1 MSSKDKNLTPVQQE
15 YKKFA
20 QQREPKRPVL
30 KNCIKAFLLA
40 VLSVLS
46 ANSSLPFISPISIS
60 LKGLQETQQ

>member
-40 VLSVLS
+40 VLSVLL

-60 LKGLQETQQ
+60 LKDLLETQQ